1 MEFRQLMPKIPH
13 RNRSVHRQAQVAIT
27 AATWHLAIR
36 LLARRADTNRPANAV
51 ARLVNREGGKVPVL
65 VLRGEPQVAHVVA
78 GVDHRVRLR
87 WRDAL
92 GMRDIGSESQN
103 QS

>member
-1 MEFRQLMPKIPH
+1 MEFRQLMPK
-13 RNRSVHRQAQVAIT
+13 SCTAI
-27 AATWHLAIR
+27 A
-36 LLARRADTNRPANAV
+36 LLTTNRPANAV
-51 ARLVNREGGKVPVL
+51 ARLVNLEGGKVTVL

-78 GVDHRVRLR
+78 GVDYRVRLR